1 MDTLLDRFLRYV
13 KVETTAVEQTDKYPS
28 SSGQLELGKMLAA
41 ELAALGIKDAGVD
54 EHGIVMGTI
63 PATVKGAPTIAWISH
78 VDTSP
83 EFTAKNVKPIVHRH
97 WDGKD
102 IVLSGDKSKVIRVA
116 ETEGLAK
123 LAGKTLI
130 TSDGTTLLGA
140 DDKAGVAVIMTAA
153 AELMGMA
160 VSQSPLTLPSPPK
173 GERGLRA
180 ESHPI
185 AHGPIRIVFTC
196 DEEVGRGVDKVD
208 LKKIG
213 ALCAYTLDGES
224 IGELDHETFSADLA
238 VVTITGRNIHPGLA
252 TGKMVNAIRLAGVF
266 ISRLPWQ
273 RLAPETTA
281 DRDGF
286 LHPYV
291 IEGGVHEVKLRIIL
305 RSFVTAELADHA
317 AVLRRVADSILA
329 EHPRAR
335 IDIEIKKQYRN
346 MREALEKEPRAV
358 SLAAEAI
365 RRVGLE
371 PSFKSIRGGT
381 DGSRLSELGLPT
393 PNLAVGMHNFHS
405 PLEFACLEEM
415 ETSVKI
421 LIELAQLWGR
431 EK

>member
-1 MDTLLDRFLRYV
+1 MVDTLLDRFLRYV

-28 SSGQLELGKMLAA
+28 SPGQLELGKMLLG
-41 ELAALGIKDAGVD
+41 ELRELGIRDAAVD
-54 EHGIVMGTI
+54 EHGIVMGTV
-63 PATVKGAPTIAWISH
+63 PATVEGAPTIAWISH
-78 VDTSP
+78 MDTSP
-83 EFTAKNVKPIVHRH
+83 EFTAKNVKPIVHRN

-102 IVLSGDKSKVIRVA
+102 IVLPGDPSKVIRVA
-116 ETEGLAK
+116 ETRGLAE
-123 LAGKTLI
+123 LAGRTLI
-130 TSDGTTLLGA
+130 TADGTTLLGA

-153 AELMGMA
+153 AHLMA
-160 VSQSPLTLPSPPK
+160 HT
-173 GERGLRA
+173 EIRRG
-180 ESHPI
+180 PV
-185 AHGPIRIVFTC
+185 RIVFTC
-196 DEEVGRGVDKVD
+196 DEEVGRGVDKLD

-213 ALCAYTLDGES
+213 AACAYTLDGES

-252 TGKMVNAIRLAGVF
+252 TGKMVNAIRLMGLF
-266 ISRLPWQ
+266 LSRMPWQ

-291 IEGGVHEVKLRIIL
+291 IEGGVHEVKVRIIL
-305 RSFVTAELADHA
+305 RSFVTAELGDHA
-317 AVLRRVADSILA
+317 KVLRTVADSILV
-329 EHPRAR
+329 EHPRAK
-335 IDIEIKKQYRN
+335 IDIEVKKQYRN
-346 MREALEKEPRAV
+346 MHEALDQEPRAV
-358 SLAAEAI
+358 TLAAEAI
-365 RRVGLE
+365 RRVGLD
-371 PSFKSIRGGT
+371 PKFQSVRGGT

-415 ETSVKI
+415 ETSVKV

>member
-1 MDTLLDRFLRYV
+1 MRTTPLPADSSTLWRTILDTLLDRFCRYV
-13 KVETTAVEQTDKYPS
+13 RVETTAIEQTDKYPS
-28 SSGQLELGKMLAA
+28 SPGQLELGKVLVA
-41 ELAALGIKDAGVD
+41 ELQAIGVKDAAVD

-78 VDTSP
+78 MDTSP
-83 EFTAKNVKPIVHRH
+83 EFTARNVKPVIHRN

-102 IVLSGDKSKVIRVA
+102 ITLTADKSKVIRVS
-116 ETEGLAK
+116 EVKGLADLK
-123 LAGKTLI
+123 GKTLI
-130 TSDGTTLLGA
+130 TTDGTTLLGA

-153 AELMGMA
+153 DQML
-160 VSQSPLTLPSPPK
+160 SQPQIP
-173 GERGLRA
+173 
-180 ESHPI
+180 
-185 AHGPIRIVFTC
+185 HGPIRIIFTC
-196 DEEVGRGVDKVD
+196 DEEVGRGVDKLD

-213 ALCAYTLDGES
+213 AVCAYTLDGET
-224 IGELDHETFSADLA
+224 IGELDNETFSADLA

-266 ISRLPWQ
+266 LSRMPWKK
-273 RLAPETTA
+273 LAPETTA
-281 DRDGF
+281 NRDGF

-305 RSFVTAELADHA
+305 RSFVTAELAEHA
-317 AVLRRVADSILA
+317 VVLQQIADSILV
-329 EHPRAR
+329 EHPQAK

-346 MREALEKEPRAV
+346 MRESLEKEPRAV
-358 SLAAEAI
+358 KLAAEAI

-371 PSFKSIRGGT
+371 PKFQSIRGGT

-421 LIELAQLWGR
+421 LIELAQLWGN

>member
-1 MDTLLDRFLRYV
+1 MVDTLLDRFLRYV

-28 SSGQLELGKMLAA
+28 SLGQLELGKMLLG
-41 ELAALGIKDAGVD
+41 ELRELGIRDAAVD
-54 EHGIVMGTI
+54 EHGIVMGTV
-63 PATVKGAPTIAWISH
+63 PATVEGAPTIAWISH
-78 VDTSP
+78 MDTSP
-83 EFTAKNVKPIVHRH
+83 EFTAKNVKPIVHRN

-102 IVLSGDKSKVIRVA
+102 IVLPGDPSKVIRVA
-116 ETEGLAK
+116 ETRGLAE

-130 TSDGTTLLGA
+130 TADGTTLLGA

-153 AELMGMA
+153 AHLM
-160 VSQSPLTLPSPPK
+160 
-173 GERGLRA
+173 
-180 ESHPI
+180 
-185 AHGPIRIVFTC
+185 AHTEIRRGPIRIVFTC
-196 DEEVGRGVDKVD
+196 DEEVGRGVDKLD
-208 LKKIG
+208 LKKIE
-213 ALCAYTLDGES
+213 AACAYTLDGES

-252 TGKMVNAIRLAGVF
+252 TGKMVNAIRLVGLF
-266 ISRLPWQ
+266 LSRLPWQ

-291 IEGGVHEVKLRIIL
+291 IEGGVHEVKVRIIL
-305 RSFVTAELADHA
+305 RSFVTAELGDHA
-317 AVLRRVADSILA
+317 QVLRTVADSILV
-329 EHPRAR
+329 EHPRAK
-335 IDIEIKKQYRN
+335 IDIEVKKQYRN
-346 MREALEKEPRAV
+346 MHEALDQEPRAV
-358 SLAAEAI
+358 TLAAEAI
-365 RRVGLE
+365 RRVGLD
-371 PSFKSIRGGT
+371 PKFQSVRGGT

-415 ETSVKI
+415 ETSVKV